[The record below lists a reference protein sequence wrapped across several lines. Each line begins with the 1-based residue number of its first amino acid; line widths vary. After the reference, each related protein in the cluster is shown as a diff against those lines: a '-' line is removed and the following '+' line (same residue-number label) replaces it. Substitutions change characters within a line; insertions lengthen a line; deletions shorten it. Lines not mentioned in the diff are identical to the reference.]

1 MHWPAGG
8 NRTSR
13 APSCCF
19 AVRSLARLCKNTR
32 VPATRRFTP
41 RTFWTITLAA
51 VVVLGA
57 IVAIPQWFSKQARLE
72 VLRSNVG
79 ATARLAASVVDGDLH
94 RQLLDPANKTPELY
108 ARTLAPL
115 VRFHAAYPE
124 IFYVYT
130 MCEKNGQS
138 YFVVDTAA
146 ESEKLKSPHKLVPS
160 EYMEPFNQI
169 DAEPDPDW
177 LQQIAAGKTYV
188 YPSFQRDKYGTFLS
202 GHAPIYDSQ
211 GRYSGFVGVDFDLAY
226 YLAQEASFRAISI
239 GTLTAA
245 LMLALLIGYIAARY
259 HFDLNDRI
267 EQQYRASI
275 RDELT
280 SLLNRRGALV
290 AVTEALAVRASTYA
304 TILVDVDDLKKINDT
319 HGHVTG
325 DELLMSVADAI
336 RESVRASDICARF
349 GGDEFLIFAVGCDLD
364 AATEIA
370 RRILGKVHIKRQTLE
385 RAPFGVSIGIDVAQQ
400 SDAAFE
406 AMYRRADEALYKAK
420 SAGRN
425 RYVIFDVGQALA

>member
-1 MHWPAGG
+1 M
-8 NRTSR
+8 
-13 APSCCF
+13 
-19 AVRSLARLCKNTR
+19 
-32 VPATRRFTP
+32 PATRRFTP
-41 RTFWTITLAA
+41 RTFWTVTLAA
-51 VVVLGA
+51 AVVLVA

-245 LMLALLIGYIAARY
+245 LMLALLIGYVAARY

-370 RRILGKVHIKRQTLE
+370 RRILSKVHIKRQTLE

>member
-1 MHWPAGG
+1 
-8 NRTSR
+8 
-13 APSCCF
+13 
-19 AVRSLARLCKNTR
+19 VRSLARLCKNTR
-32 VPATRRFTP
+32 VAATHRFTP
-41 RTFWTITLAA
+41 HTFWTVTLAA
-51 VVVLGA
+51 AVVLGA
-57 IVAIPQWFSKQARLE
+57 IVAIPQWLSKQARVE
-72 VLRSNVG
+72 VLRSHVG
-79 ATARLAASVVDGDLH
+79 AVARLAASVVDGDLH

-115 VRFHAAYPE
+115 VRFHSAYPD

-130 MCEKNGQS
+130 MCEKNGRS

-188 YPSFQRDKYGTFLS
+188 YPAFQRDKYGTFLS

-211 GRYSGFVGVDFDLAY
+211 GRYSGFVGVDFDLQY

-245 LMLALLIGYIAARY
+245 MLLALLIGYIAARY

-267 EQQYRASI
+267 EKEYRASI

-280 SLLNRRGALV
+280 SLLNRRGALT
-290 AVTEALAVRASTYA
+290 AVSEALAVQASTYA
-304 TILVDVDDLKKINDT
+304 TILVDVDDLKGINDNY
-319 HGHVTG
+319 GHVTG
-325 DELLMSVADAI
+325 DELLVSVAAAI
-336 RESVRASDICARF
+336 CESVRTSDICARF
-349 GGDEFLIFAVGCDLD
+349 GGDEFLIFAAGCDLD

-370 RRILGKVHIKRQTLE
+370 RRILKKVDLKRQALE
-385 RAPFGVSIGIDVAQQ
+385 RATFGVSIGIDIAPL
-400 SDAAFE
+400 SEAAFE
-406 AMYRRADEALYKAK
+406 AMYRRADQALYKAK
-420 SAGRN
+420 GAGRN
-425 RYVIFDVGQALA
+425 RYVISDVAQALA